1 MSDLSGLVLRVAVV
15 APYPALRAGLR
26 AILAEHGLNVV
37 RESPSLDELVAAV
50 VDAPYDVAIV
60 DPGANSDAE
69 ALAEA
74 LADAPGLRPIVLGPI
89 GSPERLPTL
98 LAGRAWGYVP
108 READGPALGAAARA
122 VATGLLTIASELSPR
137 LLPTRAV
144 APVSPGAGP
153 IEELSPREREVLGLV
168 AEGLANKEIARKLRI
183 SEHTAKFHV
192 AAILAK
198 LGAASR
204 TEAVHLAAR
213 RGLIAL

>member
-1 MSDLSGLVLRVAVV
+1 M

-37 RESPSLDELVAAV
+37 REAASLDELVAEVA
-50 VDAPYDVAIV
+50 DAPYGVAIV
-60 DPGANSDAE
+60 DPGANADAE
-69 ALAEA
+69 TLAEA
-74 LADAPGLRPIVLGPI
+74 LADAPALRPLVLGPI
-89 GSPERLPTL
+89 GSPERLPAL
-98 LAGRAWGYVP
+98 LAGRAWGYVL
-108 READGPALGAAARA
+108 READGHALAAAARA
-122 VATGLLTIASELSPR
+122 VTAGLLAIATELSPR
-137 LLPTRAV
+137 LLPPRAP
-144 APVSPGAGP
+144 APISPGAGP

-168 AEGLANKEIARKLRI
+168 AEGLANQEIARKLKI

>member
-1 MSDLSGLVLRVAVV
+1 MSQLRVAVV

-26 AILAEHGLNVV
+26 AILAEHGLHVV
-37 RESPSLDELVAAV
+37 REAASLDELVAEVA
-50 VDAPYDVAIV
+50 DAPYDVALV
-60 DPGANSDAE
+60 DPGATADAE
-69 ALAEA
+69 VLADP
-74 LADAPGLRPIVLGPI
+74 LADAPGLRVVVLGPV
-89 GSPERLPTL
+89 GSPERLP
-98 LAGRAWGYVP
+98 AIASGRAWGYLS
-108 READGPALGAAARA
+108 READGRALAAGARA
-122 VATGLLTIASELSPR
+122 VASGVLAIDAELSGR
-137 LLPTRAV
+137 LLNARAA
-144 APVSPGAGP
+144 APVSPEAGP

-168 AEGLANKEIARKLRI
+168 AEGLANKEIARKLKI